1 MAMTIS
7 RVVSS
12 FESLV
17 MVFLTSSCISRF
29 LVVAVVFLLRRQGYG
44 DVTPTDP
51 ASRCF
56 TALFALTGITVLG
69 LVLGHMGSAILDAQ
83 EAAVEQAKKDH
94 AATLERIFMTTGNS
108 SSSSPVNNNL
118 KQQTK
123 DLTESTTTSNGDGG
137 AMSSSSSPWS
147 GWHLVWEFARCLLVL
162 AIFAAILAANDP
174 GVRDHGWRGALYYA
188 IITATTVGYGDL
200 APTTQRGRLWAILL
214 IPIAVAVMGHWISA
228 VATYI
233 MERRQMDN
241 LRRKLLERDLQ
252 LADLTIMD
260 ENGDGQVSPL
270 EFLRFMLVAMNKVD
284 VRTLEQIQSYFA
296 QLDVD
301 GTGTLNKHDI
311 IANAKKKL
319 RQTNRKLELSAYKQ
333 RLIALG
339 RRDGASGS
347 GGGRQQQRPLAA
359 AAGQLRQSLS
369 QRWSR

>member
-1 MAMTIS
+1 
-7 RVVSS
+7 
-12 FESLV
+12 
-17 MVFLTSSCISRF
+17 MVGL
-29 LVVAVVFLLRRQGYG
+29 A
-44 DVTPTDP
+44 
-51 ASRCF
+51 
-56 TALFALTGITVLG
+56 LG
-69 LVLGHMGSAILDAQ
+69 LGIRALSVGTRGLCRDFGG
-83 EAAVEQAKKDH
+83 
-94 AATLERIFMTTGNS
+94 ERS
-108 SSSSPVNNNL
+108 
-118 KQQTK
+118 
-123 DLTESTTTSNGDGG
+123 
-137 AMSSSSSPWS
+137 
-147 GWHLVWEFARCLLVL
+147 
-162 AIFAAILAANDP
+162 

-200 APTTQRGRLWAILL
+200 APTTQRGRLLAILL

-252 LADLTIMD
+252 LTDLTIMD

-339 RRDGASGS
+339 RRGGS
-347 GGGRQQQRPLAA
+347 GTGVGRQQQRPLAA

-369 QRWSR
+369 LRWSR